1 MPRKIIQRYMPDHE
15 TIRSHKYLR
24 CFGTLLHKPSLW
36 HLNRR
41 SVATAFAVGLFFA
54 FVPVPFQ
61 MVLAAGGAII
71 FNGNLPISVALV
83 WLTNPLTMPPIF
95 YVAYL
100 LGAWL
105 LDVPKGSFSFN
116 NLSLEWLHSGLAS
129 AWQPFLLG
137 CFVLGVMSAV
147 IGYIGMRLAW
157 RLMVLKRWRRRHKHP
172 LSASSSVH

>member
-1 MPRKIIQRYMPDHE
+1 M
-15 TIRSHKYLR
+15 IRSHKHLR

-71 FNGNLPISVALV
+71 FNGNLPISVAMV

-105 LDVPKGSFSFN
+105 LDVPSGNFN
-116 NLSLEWLHSGLAS
+116 FDNLSLEWLFSGLAS
-129 AWQPFLLG
+129 IWQPFLLG
-137 CFVLGVMSAV
+137 CLVMGVASAV
-147 IGYIGMRLAW
+147 IGYVGMHLAW
-157 RLMVLKRWRRRHKHP
+157 KAMVLSRWRRRHKHK
-172 LSASSSVH
+172 LSA

>member
-1 MPRKIIQRYMPDHE
+1 MPKEFIKRHMPDHE

-24 CFGTLLHKPSLW
+24 CFGTLLHKPCLW

-61 MVLAAGGAII
+61 MVLAAGGAIM
-71 FNGNLPISVALV
+71 FNGNLPISVAMV

-100 LGAWL
+100 LGSWVMDVPQSDFNFDSMSVEWL
-105 LDVPKGSFSFN
+105 L
-116 NLSLEWLHSGLAS
+116 SGLMAS
-129 AWQPFLLG
+129 WQPFLLG
-137 CFVLGVMSAV
+137 CFILAV
-147 IGYIGMRLAW
+147 ISATSGYIGMRMAW
-157 RLMVLKRWRRRHKHP
+157 RMMVLKRWRRRHQHQ
-172 LSASSSVH
+172 LSSSE